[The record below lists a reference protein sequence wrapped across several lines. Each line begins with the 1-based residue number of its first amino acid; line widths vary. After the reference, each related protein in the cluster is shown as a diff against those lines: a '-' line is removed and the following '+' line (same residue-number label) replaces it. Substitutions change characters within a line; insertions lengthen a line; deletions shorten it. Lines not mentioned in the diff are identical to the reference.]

1 MPGPGRGPSWVTGR
15 VTEVLG
21 GGWVEVEV
29 PADRPETRATGP
41 TDGLVTQVGAL
52 VRVLLDASGRVLQIA
67 SPTVLDPDRETRA
80 TGAAGALVQQAM
92 TRGAQA
98 LEEAR
103 AVGQRAARAAEAAAE
118 ASREAARALAV
129 GEANRPPHVGP
140 TAPEKSVRGQIWYAT
155 REDGAVTAASVWDG
169 GRWLPRPLVA
179 GSVLVPGSVGDVS
192 LADGAVTAPKIYA
205 SEELWAR
212 IGAFAEVTTEMLTA
226 GGATITG
233 TAVVGDLVGNTLR
246 GGTISLLDQKTN
258 FVASAVGRW
267 IDAAPTPIGSFGHLG
282 WQTAQD
288 QDGITVSV
296 LGGQSDTSDYL
307 SVPFRVGPVVGT
319 GRITVSADVTTSYTA
334 RGSLRAGEDP
344 VGVGL
349 SVLSNTGA
357 WYTAWSPPTSPGERT
372 TVSVDIPEG
381 EYLHQDK
388 SNVRVFFG
396 AGAVAGT
403 KLVASNLTLRW
414 PPALTSG
421 LRIYRDG
428 TGLARIDIID
438 AEGVVA
444 SLSSTGAALTAADG
458 RRIGAVSWRTLV
470 APPVASLRWGPSS
483 GGDKPS
489 GSYGYLDCREASS
502 EVIKNGFYKASYY
515 VCAPISGWYRVEV
528 MTSWAYAPAEPNWLV
543 ASGIW
548 RSGRASVD
556 DVHDPVDTRQLASGI
571 LTQPTAS
578 GVVHLDAG
586 EGVCPAW
593 WQNTGVWRPNGRAGS
608 SMTVTLVAQD

>member
-1 MPGPGRGPSWVTGR
+1 MPGPGRRPSWVTGR

-98 LEEAR
+98 LREAE

-140 TAPEKSVRGQIWYAT
+140 TAPEKPVRGQIWYAT
-155 REDGAVTAASVWDG
+155 RDDGAVIAASVWDG
-169 GRWLPRPLVA
+169 SWWLPRPLVA
-179 GSVLVPGSVGDVS
+179 SSVLVPGSVGDVS

-205 SEELWAR
+205 SKELWAR
-212 IGAFAEVTTEMLTA
+212 LAAFGSVTTEMLTA

-233 TAVVGDLVGNTLR
+233 TAVVGDLVGNRLR
-246 GGTISLLDQKTN
+246 GGELAL
-258 FVASAVGRW
+258 
-267 IDAAPTPIGSFGHLG
+267 
-282 WQTAQD
+282 
-288 QDGITVSV
+288 
-296 LGGQSDTSDYL
+296 SDESTRS
-307 SVPFRVGPVVGT
+307 T
-319 GRITVSADVTTSYTA
+319 
-334 RGSLRAGEDP
+334 E
-344 VGVGL
+344 
-349 SVLSNTGA
+349 TGA
-357 WYTAWSPPTSPGERT
+357 WAGVRSIQIQRSDRKEDGTVTATAAVDADGVTLTLTRPSTMSASSTWAAALFSAGTRPQGGTVRVSATVTVTTAAGTSDVRLHVLSQTRMWHQDKSPVRSGEPVT
-372 TVSVDIPEG
+372 LTVTLPEG
-381 EYLHQDK
+381 EYLDDTQLV
-388 SNVRVFFG
+388 NAQVLLG
-396 AGAVAGT
+396 AGAQVGDT
-403 KLVASNLTLRW
+403 LRISNLRVEHVTPRR
-414 PPALTSG
+414 SG
-421 LRIYRDG
+421 LRIYRDAAG
-428 TGLARIDIID
+428 TARIDITD
-438 AEGVVA
+438 GDDVVV
-444 SLSSTGAALTAADG
+444 SLSSAGVEMRGQAGTRL
-458 RRIGAVSWRTLV
+458 GAVGWRTLA

-489 GSYGYLDCREASS
+489 GSYGYLDCRETSS
-502 EVIKNGFYKASYY
+502 EILRNGVYKSSYY
-515 VCAPISGWYRVEV
+515 VCVPISGWYRVDV